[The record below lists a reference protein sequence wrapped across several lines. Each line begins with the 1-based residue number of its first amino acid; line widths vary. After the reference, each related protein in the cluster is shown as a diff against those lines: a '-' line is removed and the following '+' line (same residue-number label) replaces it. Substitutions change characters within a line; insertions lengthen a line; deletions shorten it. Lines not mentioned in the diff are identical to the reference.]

1 MKITDFAK
9 MARELVASRKEN
21 AELKAKL
28 AAFEK
33 KAEAE
38 QILVEAMSDPRVPL
52 HLRPSGVQDFLT
64 KRAQIEGQDPKT
76 VKLAMQ
82 MASGTEFGIGEPE
95 SSKPAFT
102 SSGSLADDQFTE
114 WLLGSQTT

>member
-9 MARELVASRKEN
+9 MARDLVTARKERDE
-21 AELKAKL
+21 ARSKL

-38 QILVEAMSDPRVPL
+38 QILIDAMSNPSVPL
-52 HLRPSGVQDFLT
+52 HLRPSGVQDFLQ
-64 KRAQIEGQDPKT
+64 KRSQIEGQDLKT

-82 MASGTEFGIGEPE
+82 MASNAEFSIGEPE
-95 SSKPAFT
+95 SPKPAFS

-114 WLLGSQTT
+114 WLLGTQTA